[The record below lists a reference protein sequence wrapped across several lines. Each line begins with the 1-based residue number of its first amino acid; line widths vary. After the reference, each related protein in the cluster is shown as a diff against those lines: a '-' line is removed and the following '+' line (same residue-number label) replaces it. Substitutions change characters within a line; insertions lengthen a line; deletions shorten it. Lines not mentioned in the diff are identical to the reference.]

1 MSKKTY
7 NSYPNPDTLLK
18 DFWSD
23 NDRFAD
29 LVNTYL
35 SKNFVN
41 PDELTELDTD
51 MSVILEH
58 DDHIDFSKGARDL
71 IKTVKVSKKTGACF
85 LIIGIEN
92 QCYIDYTMP
101 VRAFFY
107 DGVNYAKQIKAI
119 ANSYNKEDLKPGNE
133 YLSGI
138 KKSDRIMPIYTIVIY
153 YGDEPWDGPKS
164 IHEMFRPENKD
175 NLPYLNDYRINLLE
189 VRNNDLVFHN
199 KNNIDFFTILKIFYD
214 KSLSKEVRKK
224 KAIQYAEEQDTN
236 NTVILSVAKA
246 ANINIDY
253 SKLKKNGGKITMC
266 ELFEDI
272 KTEGINEGIIKGY
285 IISCRDL
292 NVEEE
297 KIIEMI
303 MSKYNI
309 SKEECNKYIE
319 EVSYL

>member
-1 MSKKTY
+1 M
-7 NSYPNPDTLLK
+7 
-18 DFWSD
+18 
-23 NDRFAD
+23 
-29 LVNTYL
+29 
-35 SKNFVN
+35 
-41 PDELTELDTD
+41 E
-51 MSVILEH
+51 
-58 DDHIDFSKGARDL
+58 
-71 IKTVKVSKKTGACF
+71 
-85 LIIGIEN
+85 
-92 QCYIDYTMP
+92 
-101 VRAFFY
+101 
-107 DGVNYAKQIKAI
+107 
-119 ANSYNKEDLKPGNE
+119 
-133 YLSGI
+133 
-138 KKSDRIMPIYTIVIY
+138 
-153 YGDEPWDGPKS
+153 
-164 IHEMFRPENKD
+164 
-175 NLPYLNDYRINLLE
+175 
-189 VRNNDLVFHN
+189 
-199 KNNIDFFTILKIFYD
+199 
-214 KSLSKEVRKK
+214 